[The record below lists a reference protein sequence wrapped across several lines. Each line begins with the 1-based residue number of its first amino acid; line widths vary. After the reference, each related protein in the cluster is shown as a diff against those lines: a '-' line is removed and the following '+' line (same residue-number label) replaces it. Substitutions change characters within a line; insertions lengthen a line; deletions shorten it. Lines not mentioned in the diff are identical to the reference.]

1 MAIDKELKNE
11 VFQTMDLLG
20 IDPDTWLSEQY
31 SKFLEDNKTNRKKA
45 IDNILKENKELK
57 SRLDKFEN
65 NQTYNQTLNT
75 NNFVK

>member
-45 IDNILKENKELK
+45 IDNILKENRELK

-65 NQTYNQTLNT
+65 NQIENQNLSSS
-75 NNFVK
+75 NFVK

>member
-11 VFQTMDLLG
+11 VFQTMDLLE
-20 IDPDTWLSEQY
+20 IDHDTWISEQY

-45 IDNILKENKELK
+45 IDNIIKENRELK

-65 NQTYNQTLNT
+65 NQIENQNLSS

>member
-11 VFQTMDLLG
+11 VFQTMDLLD

-45 IDNILKENKELK
+45 IDNILKENRELK

-65 NQTYNQTLNT
+65 NQIENQNLSSS
-75 NNFVK
+75 NFVK

>member
-31 SKFLEDNKTNRKKA
+31 SKFLEGNKTNRKKA

-65 NQTYNQTLNT
+65 NQIGN
-75 NNFVK
+75 

>member
-45 IDNILKENKELK
+45 IDNILKENRELK

-65 NQTYNQTLNT
+65 NQIENQNLSS

>member
-31 SKFLEDNKTNRKKA
+31 SKFLDNNKTNRKKA
-45 IDNILKENKELK
+45 IDNILKENRELK

-65 NQTYNQTLNT
+65 NQIENQNLSS